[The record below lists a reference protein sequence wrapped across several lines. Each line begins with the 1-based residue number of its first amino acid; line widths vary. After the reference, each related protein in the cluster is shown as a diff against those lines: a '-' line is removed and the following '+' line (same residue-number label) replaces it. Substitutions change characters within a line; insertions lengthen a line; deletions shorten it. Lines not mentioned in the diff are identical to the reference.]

1 MLSYLLTETTIL
13 LKHML
18 ELAFLVG
25 SVCLIVHPQVV
36 FIGQREGPNSD
47 NIYIF
52 CYKNRGLVSSI
63 RCFGNSQTVLYLVTE
78 VVDNSII

>member
-47 NIYIF
+47 NIYILLLQEQRPSF
-52 CYKNRGLVSSI
+52 KYKMFWELPNCLIFSNRGC
-63 RCFGNSQTVLYLVTE
+63 R
-78 VVDNSII
+78 